1 MFGSDLKCL
10 KSLLVEFSND
20 KSKLLT
26 LSDNEFRDF
35 IKEKF
40 DLDFIEK
47 SENDNLTNKM
57 IKLIDELVQ
66 NEKPKTP
73 VLSSMITKCLEHK
86 LVQLKVIF
94 IFI

>member
-20 KSKLLT
+20 KSKLT
-26 LSDNEFRDF
+26 LSDHEFRDF